1 MNDETAITLYT
12 GLDLD
17 IVAVGD
23 MVWSLEQCIDK
34 WVDTKHDHSKS
45 AETKSAY
52 SDTLTSF
59 RAVLQS
65 QGLDLDADRAV
76 IAPRADAWAGTSLRA
91 NHAIAPATYNQ
102 RIAIVSSFYKFAI
115 KHEVL
120 PFNPMERIERRI
132 VGKRDIARPLK
143 PAQVKSGL
151 QQIDLTTLEGLRDY
165 ALLSVALTTGHRANE
180 IANLRMKHLRKQD
193 DGTCDIE
200 FERCKGNEHMTAV
213 LKAKTT
219 TALYTY
225 LHAVY
230 GAALFT
236 VSGDVPVWV
245 SFSKR
250 NAHQAI
256 GARTISNMCK
266 DFLGTS
272 KVHVTRHTAAFEM
285 MNKKAS
291 LEEIRKFLG
300 HKNAATTSIY
310 LDDMTG
316 YQNRLG
322 DELEEAFG
330 I

>member
-1 MNDETAITLYT
+1 MKNETALTLYT
-12 GLDLD
+12 GSALD
-17 IVAVGD
+17 IVVGD
-23 MVWSLEQCIDK
+23 VIWDLEQCVKEWI
-34 WVDTKHDHSKS
+34 DTKHDHSHS
-45 AETKSAY
+45 GETKSAY
-52 SDTLTSF
+52 QDTLASF
-59 RAVLQS
+59 RAALQS

-76 IAPRADAWAGTSLRA
+76 IAPRADEWAGTSLRA
-91 NHAIAPATYNQ
+91 NHEVAPTTFNQ
-102 RIAIVSSFYKFAI
+102 RIAIVSSFYKFAV

-120 PFNPMERIERRI
+120 SFNPIERVERRK
-132 VGKRDIARPLK
+132 VGKKDAARPLK
-143 PAQVKSGL
+143 PSQVKSGL
-151 QQIDLTTLEGLRDY
+151 QKIDQTTLEGLRDY
-165 ALLSVALTTGHRANE
+165 ALLSVALTTGHRASE

-193 DGTCDIE
+193 DETCVIE
-200 FERCKGNEHMTAV
+200 FEHCKGNEYMTAV

-225 LHAVY
+225 LYAVY
-230 GAALFT
+230 GASILT
-236 VSGDVPVWV
+236 VSGDMPVWV

-272 KVHVTRHTAAFEM
+272 KVHVTRHTAALEM
-285 MNKKAS
+285 MNRKAS

-310 LDDMTG
+310 LDDMTA